1 MGLKVWSLHPQHR
14 TDSETFTDDAKLKIP
29 NLRNQSQTTSTNR
42 TMKDQKLNSTPP
54 AFLPEHAQEV
64 YRTTVKDLA
73 ASGRPLLVIHRES
86 VIGLAQAADLAK
98 QAGEEI
104 RKTGFVMDGGREGVK
119 RNPAISAQI
128 AALASLKAFAAELGL
143 TPGSFKKMP
152 QIEEEERNEF
162 ADL

>member
-1 MGLKVWSLHPQHR
+1 MKAP
-14 TDSETFTDDAKLKIP
+14 TDKKL
-29 NLRNQSQTTSTNR
+29 S
-42 TMKDQKLNSTPP
+42 STPP
-54 AFLPEHAQEV
+54 AFLPKHAQEV

-73 ASGRPLLVIHRES
+73 ASGRPLLVIHREA

-128 AALASLKAFAAELGL
+128 AALASLKSFAAELGL

-152 QIEEEERNEF
+152 HLEDDGPNPF
-162 ADL
+162 AEL

>member
-1 MGLKVWSLHPQHR
+1 MKSP
-14 TDSETFTDDAKLKIP
+14 TDKQLS
-29 NLRNQSQTTSTNR
+29 
-42 TMKDQKLNSTPP
+42 STPP
-54 AFLPEHAQEV
+54 AFLPRYAQEV
-64 YRTTVKDLA
+64 YRETVRNLNEA
-73 ASGRPLLVIHRES
+73 GRPLLLIHKQAL
-86 VIGLAQAADLAK
+86 VGLCQAADLAK

-104 RKTGFVMDGGREGVK
+104 RNTGFILDGGREGVK

-152 QIEEEERNEF
+152 HLEDNEPNPF

>member
-1 MGLKVWSLHPQHR
+1 MKAP
-14 TDSETFTDDAKLKIP
+14 TDKKL
-29 NLRNQSQTTSTNR
+29 S
-42 TMKDQKLNSTPP
+42 STPP
-54 AFLPEHAQEV
+54 AFLPKHAQEV